1 MTIYIDENYEVYT
14 EETIDKEIAQ
24 RFSDCNYDGVVEYIT
39 DTYSEAEIFAM
50 LPSNIQAE
58 ILEDAKRWILEN
70 EFYEREID
78 EPNCPLSKCPYAK

>member
-14 EETIDKEIAQ
+14 EEIIGEEIAQ
-24 RFSDCNYDGVVEYIT
+24 RFSDCNYDGAVEYIT
-39 DTYSEAEIFAM
+39 GTYSEAEIFAM

-58 ILEDAKRWILEN
+58 ILEDAKRRILEN
-70 EFYEREID
+70 DFYEREID

>member
-70 EFYEREID
+70 DFYEREID
-78 EPNCPLSKCPYAK
+78 ELNCPYAK

>member
-1 MTIYIDENYEVYT
+1 MKVYVDENYEVYT
-14 EETIDKEIAQ
+14 EETIDKEIAK
-24 RFSDCNYDGVVEYIT
+24 RFSDYDYDGVVEYIT

-58 ILEDAKRWILEN
+58 ILKDAKKWILEK

-78 EPNCPLSKCPYAK
+78 EPNYPLSKCPCTK